1 MEKDR
6 GRSKKRTKQ
15 LFQNVIA
22 SIFSKKETLTVS
34 QWAERYRELEEEN
47 EIAGR
52 WNNNITPYLVEIMD
66 SFNDPY
72 IKQIT
77 FCKSTQIGGTEAAIN
92 IIGWII
98 TQNPSRTMIVYPT
111 DDLAKNVSNDR
122 LKPALDKIPVVKEKF
137 LENKS
142 KETDLKYKGMK
153 IYLRSGGS
161 PSKLA
166 SNPVRYLI
174 FDEIDKMDGASK
186 KEASPYNLAL
196 ERTKTYKYSKKIYAC
211 STPTLKTNY
220 IWSLL
225 EEAEEERHY
234 FIPCPHCN
242 EYIEIKWKQV
252 KFAEDEEKRMTKEER
267 AKTAIYVCQECG
279 CSITDK
285 EKTIATRKGE
295 WRAVRKSNVGA
306 VQHVGFWINSLYSVF
321 VSWEDAVLE
330 FLKSKEDPDKLQNF
344 INSWLAEPW
353 EDTKLKTNADLV
365 LEKQTELEEFVVPRW
380 AKLLTAGID
389 VQETSLYW
397 TIRAWG
403 NHMTSQN
410 IAHGQVL
417 SFFDIETIMN
427 LEYKKEDG
435 TNLLVALALMDSGD
449 QTDLVYD
456 FCANNSEW
464 VLPVKGVSESLQSNY
479 VISKINKMDSN
490 AYGMQLVRVD
500 TEKYKDAIAGR
511 IRKQTEQGAWK
522 VYKGCDRNYAEQV
535 TAEHKVNVK
544 MGNGKTKQKWVVK
557 RSHADNHYLDAE
569 VYAMA
574 AAEILG
580 VRSMHL
586 QETKPGMETKQETSP
601 EENWITT
608 NETWI

>member
-1 MEKDR
+1 MGSDR
-6 GRSKKRTKQ
+6 GRSRNRTKK
-15 LFQNVIA
+15 LFQNVIK
-22 SIFSKKETLTVS
+22 STFSKKEVLTVS
-34 QWAERYRELEEEN
+34 EWAEKYRELDSEN
-47 EIAGR
+47 EISGR
-52 WNNNITPYLVEIMD
+52 WNNDVTPYLVEIMD

-72 IKQIT
+72 VKQIT

-98 TQNPSRTMIVYPT
+98 SQNPSRTMIVYPT
-111 DDLAKNVSNDR
+111 DDLAKNISNDR
-122 LKPALDKIPVVKEKF
+122 LKPALDKIPIVKEKF

-225 EEAEEERHY
+225 EEAEEERH
-234 FIPCPHCN
+234 FFVPCPHCR
-242 EYIEIKWKQV
+242 ELIEIKWKQV
-252 KFAEDEEKRMTKEER
+252 RIPEDGTIEER
-267 AKTAIYVCQECG
+267 AKAAIYVCQECG
-279 CSITDK
+279 CYITDK
-285 EKTIATRKGE
+285 EKVIATRNGVWKII
-295 WRAVRKSNVGA
+295 RKRGA
-306 VQHVGFWINSLYSVF
+306 LTAQHIGFWINSLYSIF
-321 VSWEDAVLE
+321 VTWEDAALE
-330 FLKSKEDPDKLQNF
+330 YLKSENDPEKLQNF
-344 INSWLAEPW
+344 VNSWLAEPW
-353 EDTKLKTNADLV
+353 EDTKLKTNADIV
-365 LEKQTELEEFVVPRW
+365 LERQTEIGEYIIPPDARI
-380 AKLLTAGID
+380 LTGGID

-410 IAHGQVL
+410 ITHGQAL
-417 SFFDIETIMN
+417 SFSEIENVMN

-435 TNLLVALALMDSGD
+435 TTMLVALALIDSGD

-456 FCANNSEW
+456 FCADNTEW
-464 VLPVKGVSESLQSNY
+464 ILPVKGVSSSLQSNY
-479 VISKINKMDSN
+479 IISKINKTDSK
-490 AYGMQLVRVD
+490 AYGMQLVRAD
-500 TEKYKDAIAGR
+500 TEKYKDAIASR
-511 IRKQTEQGAWK
+511 IMRDTEKGAWK
-522 VYKGCDRNYAEQV
+522 VYKGCDREYAEQV
-535 TAEHKVNVK
+535 TAEHKINVK
-544 MGNGKTKQKWVVK
+544 LKNGKTKKKWVLK
-557 RSHADNHYLDAE
+557 HSHANNHYLDAE
-569 VYAMA
+569 VYAMV

-586 QETKPGMETKQETSP
+586 TAEAEIEEPKKEEIKQIKN
-601 EENWITT
+601 EEDWIKI